1 MVESRSAGDRAFR
14 AINYTILT
22 LILLVT
28 LYPCWYVVVASFSDP
43 VQLYG
48 GSKILLWPRGFSL
61 AAYEIIMEHTMLW
74 KSYANTLL
82 YVTLST
88 VVGLALTILGSY
100 VLSRRALPGQRVML
114 TLIMIT
120 MFFGGGL
127 IPTYLIVVEL
137 GLIDSIWSMVLPS
150 AISTYN
156 LIMMLTYFRTMP
168 LSLEES
174 ARIDG
179 ANDAVILTRILV
191 PLAKPVIA
199 VIALYIIVGSWNS
212 YIPAT
217 IYLRD
222 RNKFPLQ
229 VILREILISG
239 TSNLDSLTSG
249 YDDFAAYSESV
260 KYTTIILSNLPV
272 MALYPFLQK
281 FFVKGVMLGAIKG

>member
-1 MVESRSAGDRAFR
+1 MQKRTAPQNVFNVCNIAIMV
-14 AINYTILT
+14 
-22 LILLVT
+22 LLMIVT
-28 LYPCWYVVVASFSDP
+28 LYPFYYVIVASFTSSAVLEVHTGMLWWP
-43 VQLYG
+43 VNFTCKAFEVAFSHPLLLSG
-48 GSKILLWPRGFSL
+48 FKNIL
-61 AAYEIIMEHTMLW
+61 IIMVV
-74 KSYANTLL
+74 S
-82 YVTLST
+82 VPLSL
-88 VVGLALTILGSY
+88 VMTILCAYFMVSKG
-100 VLSRRALPGQRVML
+100 ML
-114 TLIMIT
+114 FKKPLMYLMLFT

-179 ANDAVILTRILV
+179 ANDAVILARILV